1 MKQSGIDLFGFW
13 IRKTDWKE
21 VFEAKNVDDKAELF
35 QNRLLQKVE
44 EYFPQKT
51 RVISSD
57 DQPFCTEEIKHLKRL
72 KSREYRKNRK
82 SLKWRDLSKQ
92 YDTAVKKA
100 KRDFYKKAVKDLKQS
115 KVGQW
120 YSKLKRL
127 CSYDQHKN
135 DPPVVESLK
144 HLSDKEQAEII
155 ADKFAKVSQEYDPL
169 KTEDIKIPDFEKST
183 IPQFTPKQVE
193 KHLKKVKTNKA
204 VPPGDIPPQLIKLF
218 SKELSK
224 PFCHIINSSIKC
236 CV

>member
-21 VFEAKNVDDKAELF
+21 VFEAENIDDKAELF

-92 YDTAVKKA
+92 YDKAVKKSK
-100 KRDFYKKAVKDLKQS
+100 KRFLQKSCQRSQTIQS
-115 KVGQW
+115 G
-120 YSKLKRL
+120 S
-127 CSYDQHKN
+127 
-135 DPPVVESLK
+135 VV
-144 HLSDKEQAEII
+144 
-155 ADKFAKVSQEYDPL
+155 F
-169 KTEDIKIPDFEKST
+169 
-183 IPQFTPKQVE
+183 
-193 KHLKKVKTNKA
+193 
-204 VPPGDIPPQLIKLF
+204 
-218 SKELSK
+218 
-224 PFCHIINSSIKC
+224 
-236 CV
+236 

>member
-1 MKQSGIDLFGFW
+1 M
-13 IRKTDWKE
+13 
-21 VFEAKNVDDKAELF
+21 
-35 QNRLLQKVE
+35 QKVE

-92 YDTAVKKA
+92 YYTAVKKA

-127 CSYDQHKN
+127 CSYD
-135 DPPVVESLK
+135 
-144 HLSDKEQAEII
+144 
-155 ADKFAKVSQEYDPL
+155 
-169 KTEDIKIPDFEKST
+169 
-183 IPQFTPKQVE
+183 
-193 KHLKKVKTNKA
+193 
-204 VPPGDIPPQLIKLF
+204 
-218 SKELSK
+218 
-224 PFCHIINSSIKC
+224 
-236 CV
+236 